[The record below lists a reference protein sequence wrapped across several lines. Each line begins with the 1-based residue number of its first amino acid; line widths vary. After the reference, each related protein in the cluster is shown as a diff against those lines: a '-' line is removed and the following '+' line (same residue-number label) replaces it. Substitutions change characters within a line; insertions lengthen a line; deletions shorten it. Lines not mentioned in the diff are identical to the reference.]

1 MLPTTLSR
9 TAQWGWE
16 TPESDRRAHA
26 PRLQFVM
33 NRSAALFLACLS
45 GLAPAASADLLV
57 GRLVDANG
65 VPVAFGDL
73 DLIYSNGTGVPTTAN
88 QGTDALGQFAVTVPP
103 GVFDVTFNPPPP
115 PASTALQL
123 VRNAVTVAG
132 TTNIGDVMLP
142 AGVTITGTVI
152 SPAGIGITGVNFDA
166 VDVNDVDQ
174 ATRYDTSVAAGTF
187 AFNVPP
193 GNYEVRLKPPTVAGQ
208 QLAPKAVQVNA
219 QVSRD
224 LGLVQLEYG
233 WTVTAIVRNASG
245 LPLVNCDIDVRDA
258 ATMLPIYTPDDD
270 TISTGFVDVVL
281 PTGSY
286 YFDITPV
293 FATGMACKRIG
304 PMNVAATSTLGAV
317 QLEAGLALT
326 GVVRDANGAAVAGAG
341 IDLALASSGLDIP
354 LDGDRTNALGAYQVR
369 VPAGTYTALFYG
381 PSDSTLGA
389 QSISGVTVATAT
401 TLDAVLPTSAGY
413 LCFGDGSRTPCP
425 CSNDS
430 QVGAQEGC
438 LSSLGVGARLRASG
452 NARMSADSFVLSG
465 SQMPNS
471 NALYFQG
478 TLASASGAG
487 SAFGDGLLCAAGTV
501 VRLGARTNTGNASQY
516 PRVGDQPL
524 SQKGQVTAG
533 ASRVYQVWYRNAVPY
548 CTASTFNLSNAVQ
561 VVWAP

>member
-1 MLPTTLSR
+1 
-9 TAQWGWE
+9 
-16 TPESDRRAHA
+16 
-26 PRLQFVM
+26 M
-33 NRSAALFLACLS
+33 NRSATLFLACLS

-115 PASTALQL
+115 PASSALQL
-123 VRNAVTVAG
+123 VRNAIAVAG
-132 TTNIGDVMLP
+132 TTNIGDVVLP
-142 AGVTITGTVI
+142 AGVTISGTVI
-152 SPAGIGITGVNFDA
+152 NPAGIGITGVNFDA

-174 ATRYDTSVAAGTF
+174 AARYDTSVTAGVF

-208 QLAPKAVQVNA
+208 QIAPKAVQVNA

-258 ATMLPIYTPDDD
+258 ATMLPIYTPNDD
-270 TISTGFVDVVL
+270 TISTGFVDVVI
-281 PTGSY
+281 PAGNY

-304 PMNVAATSTLGAV
+304 PMTIAATATLGAV
-317 QLEAGLALT
+317 QLEAGLALAGT
-326 GVVRDANGAAVAGAG
+326 VRDANGAVVVGAG

-354 LDGDRTNALGAYQVR
+354 LDGDRTNATGAYQVR
-369 VPAGTYTALFYG
+369 VPAGTYNALFYG
-381 PSDSTLGA
+381 PADSALGA
-389 QSISGVTVATAT
+389 QSIPSVSVGAAT

-413 LCFGDGSRTPCP
+413 LCFGDGSLTSCP

-452 NARMSADSFVLSG
+452 NARLSADTFTLSG

-478 TLASASGAG
+478 TLASNSGSG
-487 SAFGDGLLCAAGTV
+487 SALGDGLMCAAGTI
-501 VRLGARTNTGNASQY
+501 VRLGARTNSANSSQY
-516 PRVGDQPL
+516 PVVGDQPL

-533 ASRVYQVWYRNAVPY
+533 ASRIYQVWYRNAVPY